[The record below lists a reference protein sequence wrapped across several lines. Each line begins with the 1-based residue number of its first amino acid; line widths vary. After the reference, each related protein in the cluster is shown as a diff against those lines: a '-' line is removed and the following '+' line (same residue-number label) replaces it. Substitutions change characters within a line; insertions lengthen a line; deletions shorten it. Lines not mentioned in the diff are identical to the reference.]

1 MARLRRRVRAVAYYP
16 DDASPV
22 RWRVPTH
29 LDRRASSVHAAPSAS
44 ADLVMA
50 EGSGAEPPAGV
61 PTPDETTPFH
71 LEDLPPRQLLGGL
84 FHLLFG
90 RDPVLTPEGAFVKE
104 LEDGSLSGRQLAE
117 WLIHSD
123 EWSNR
128 ARMSELGPSL
138 HVSRGAF
145 IRLLPP
151 AYRILDLGGTAL
163 GVPSGAL
170 ISMGYPYPFDELVI
184 VDLPSDERNVLY
196 REGQLR
202 DAMAVEGGGMVRY
215 HYHSMTDLSAYA
227 SHSFDLVYCGESIEH
242 VTREDAWHVFDQV
255 HRVLRPGGTFALD
268 TPNAAVTRLQQAAF
282 IDPDHDYEYTA
293 PEMEFMLRR
302 CGFRIQHALGLNYAG
317 SCLEASAFS
326 VEEVA
331 TRRGVFSEPGSCY
344 LLAYICSRDRMPAPS
359 RIGARLLRRLTRTR
373 PAA

>member
-1 MARLRRRVRAVAYYP
+1 M
-16 DDASPV
+16 
-22 RWRVPTH
+22 
-29 LDRRASSVHAAPSAS
+29 
-44 ADLVMA
+44 MA
-50 EGSGAEPPAGV
+50 EGSGAEPPDPV
-61 PTPDETTPFH
+61 PTPDETTLFH

-90 RDPVLTPEGAFVKE
+90 RDPVLTADGAFVQE
-104 LEDGSLSGRQLAE
+104 LEDGTLSGRQLAE

-145 IRLLPP
+145 VHLLPP
-151 AYRILDLGGTAL
+151 ARRILDLGGTAL

-170 ISMGYPYPFDELVI
+170 LSMGYPYPFDELVI
-184 VDLPSDERNVLY
+184 VDLPSDERNELY
-196 REGQLR
+196 REGQPR
-202 DAMAVEGGGMVRY
+202 ETIEVESGGVVRY
-215 HYHSMTDLSAYA
+215 HYHSMADLSAYA

-242 VTREDAWHVFDQV
+242 VTRDDAWRVFDQV

-268 TPNAAVTRLQQAAF
+268 TPNAAVTRLQQATF

-331 TRRGVFSEPGSCY
+331 TRRGVFSEPASCY
-344 LLAYICSRDRMPAPS
+344 LLAYICSKSRLPAPS
-359 RIGARLLRRLTRTR
+359 RVGVRLARRLARWRRGAT
-373 PAA
+373 